1 MLDQL
6 LAALT
11 PRPLGEDVFEA
22 HNMHP
27 RAPQVYGGQVLAQC
41 LRAAAVTVGESR
53 PVHSLHAYFLRRGD
67 PREPIRLEVE
77 RALDGGSLSSR
88 RVVALQ
94 RGEPILVSSV
104 SFQTAG
110 RGESFQVDMPAVPPP
125 ETLRSERELA
135 IASGTLDEDLL
146 IATGEDLDIRLVEP
160 PDWQNP
166 APRPPHMQA
175 WMRTTG
181 PVGDGPGRDSPGR
194 DGPGLHAAL
203 LAYLSDTMLID
214 VCLLVHGLSFQQ
226 PDLQSASLDHALWLH
241 APFRADEWLLHTVEA
256 ECISGGRGLARG
268 RFYTREGVLVASVA
282 QQALM
287 RYRS

>member
-1 MLDQL
+1 
-6 LAALT
+6 
-11 PRPLGEDVFEA
+11 
-22 HNMHP
+22 MHP

-41 LRAAAVTVGESR
+41 LRAAAATVRETR
-53 PVHSLHAYFLRRGD
+53 PVHSLHAYFLRPGD
-67 PREPIRLEVE
+67 PREPLRLEVE

-94 RGEPILVSSV
+94 RGKPILVSSV

-110 RGESFQVDMPAVPPP
+110 RGEAFQVDRPAVPEP
-125 ETLRSERELA
+125 EALLSERDLA

-146 IATGEDLDIRLVEP
+146 IATGEDLDIRLVDP

-166 APRPPHMQA
+166 APRPPHLQA
-175 WMRTTG
+175 WMRASG
-181 PVGDGPGRDSPGR
+181 PVG

-256 ECISGGRGLARG
+256 ECVSGGRGLARG

-282 QQALM
+282 QQGLM